1 MGLLGTNG
9 IGKSTALRVLAGKLK
24 PNLGKVKEPP
34 DWMDIHN
41 YYRGSDLQN
50 YFTRMLEDD
59 LKVVIKPQLD
69 TDFVRLLAGKQV
81 RKVLETCDER
91 GILMETAEKL
101 DLAHLLDRDVKQL
114 SGGEMQRFAI
124 ACAVVRDAD
133 VYMFDEAS
141 SFLDVRQ
148 RMTATEVI
156 RELTFNAKDE
166 QEGKPNA
173 AKYVVVVD
181 FEFL

>member
-1 MGLLGTNG
+1 
-9 IGKSTALRVLAGKLK
+9 
-24 PNLGKVKEPP
+24 
-34 DWMDIHN
+34 
-41 YYRGSDLQN
+41 
-50 YFTRMLEDD
+50 
-59 LKVVIKPQLD
+59 
-69 TDFVRLLAGKQV
+69 
-81 RKVLETCDER
+81 
-91 GILMETAEKL
+91 METAEKL

-166 QEGKPNA
+166 QEGKNA
-173 AKYVVVVD
+173 LKYVVVVEHD
-181 FEFL
+181 LAVLDYMSDYICCLYGEPGGYGVVTKIASARNGINFLAGYIPAENMSSARRS